1 MEITGKFLLRCMR
14 HTFIWALD
22 TFIMC
27 ATYHLQHLIPPIP
40 GILIMAVGIYIFVF
54 YMVRLAGFLACILCG
69 DELFKDEN

>member
-1 MEITGKFLLRCMR
+1 MKITGKFLIRCMR

-27 ATYHLQHLIPPIP
+27 ADYHLQHLIPPIP

>member
-22 TFIMC
+22 TFIMD
-27 ATYHLQHLIPPIP
+27 AAYHLQHLLPPIP
-40 GILIMAVGIYIFVF
+40 FILIMAVGIYIFVF